1 VFDEAHRAVKEYSY
15 PYVAKRYLLQATNPL
30 VLGLTASPG
39 GTREKINDI
48 CNNLFI
54 KSVEIRSEID
64 ADVEKY
70 VQPVEKQFVYVDF
83 PEEFKKIKTLLEEVL
98 KDDHDALAHVRD
110 QPNLTYVRDT
120 ITITNNGYV
129 RMRMASQ
136 VRGPEPEM
144 SERVAKKL
152 GIPRL
157 LRIAGGGL
165 LEGGDLVYL
174 NEETLL
180 VGVGRRSNR
189 QGVIQLAKSTL
200 GKCLSQI
207 VMVHLFPWNV
217 HLDGAF
223 MVIDEDLALTHPE
236 SLKRPATLLEKG
248 KRPRRLGLLP
258 WLRKRGIE
266 LIEVDSFER
275 YMRGTNAVCL
285 APRKC
290 VVYKWNDGAIRSLR
304 EHGVDVLEIEGNEL
318 LRGGGGPHCMTA
330 PLLRE

>member
-1 VFDEAHRAVKEYSY
+1 MFGAQSEYGPLKKVMMHTPRESIGLVDESNYE
-15 PYVAKRYLLQATNPL
+15 RYLFVTPVFRRRFVEEHEQL
-30 VLGLTASPG
+30 VHLL
-39 GTREKINDI
+39 
-48 CNNLFI
+48 
-54 KSVEIRSEID
+54 KSEGVEVLL
-64 ADVEKY
+64 VE
-70 VQPVEKQFVYVDF
+70 EA
-83 PEEFKKIKTLLEEVL
+83 LEE
-98 KDDHDALAHVRD
+98 DHDTLVRVRD

-120 ITITNNGYV
+120 ITITNSGYV
-129 RMRMASQ
+129 RMRMASR

-165 LEGGDLVYL
+165 LEGGDLVYV

-180 VGVGRRSNR
+180 VGAGKRSNR

-207 VMVHLFPWNV
+207 VMVPLFPWNV

-223 MVIDEDLALTHPE
+223 MVIDEDLALAHPE
-236 SLKRPATLLEKG
+236 SLKKPATLFEKG
-248 KRPRRLGLLP
+248 KRPQRLRLLP

-266 LIEVDSFER
+266 LIEVNSFER